1 VIKSIFEYGELT
13 VRIRGKKSFML
24 VKSDYDAMVNA
35 ENIQTALRR
44 LEGTRYQPYI
54 SQMLIEEFNLGK
66 AEENLTRAY
75 LDDFSFILSKLKNKR
90 AIEFFREFNCLFEF
104 KTLASIL
111 RSIILGIEWEK
122 ALEYTVPFGRL
133 DSSTCKRFI
142 EEKNVKNVLGFIEDE
157 NLIKE
162 VEKIIEEVEDPI
174 LKANMVE
181 LALNKYALE
190 KVWEKLLRLK
200 GRDKFAVKLVGITV
214 DMLNIMAILRLKKL
228 EFKPDEIEAFLIP
241 VFYMLEDKEVKRAV
255 TASNDV
261 DALNVFASGKY
272 VNVISPL
279 LSGYEVR
286 KDLSLFEVALKRYHA
301 KECERIF
308 FQPFF
313 HLGEALAYLHLKMYE
328 VKDLISILTGKYFGL
343 SADKIEYSLVLHQPP
358 YPI

>member
-1 VIKSIFEYGELT
+1 MIKSIFEYGELT

-157 NLIKE
+157 SLIKE

-190 KVWEKLLRLK
+190 KVWGKLLRLK
-200 GRDKFAVKLVGITV
+200 GRDKLAVKLVGITV

-241 VFYMLEDKEVKRAV
+241 VFYMLEDK
-255 TASNDV
+255 
-261 DALNVFASGKY
+261 
-272 VNVISPL
+272 
-279 LSGYEVR
+279 
-286 KDLSLFEVALKRYHA
+286 
-301 KECERIF
+301 
-308 FQPFF
+308 
-313 HLGEALAYLHLKMYE
+313 
-328 VKDLISILTGKYFGL
+328 
-343 SADKIEYSLVLHQPP
+343 
-358 YPI
+358 

>member
-1 VIKSIFEYGELT
+1 MIKSIYEYGELT
-13 VRIRGKKSFML
+13 VRVRGKKSFML
-24 VKSDYDAMVNA
+24 VKSDYDAMVSA

-44 LEGTRYQPYI
+44 LEGTKYQPYI

-66 AEENLTRAY
+66 AEENLTKAY
-75 LDDFSFILSKLKNKR
+75 LDDFNFILSKLKNRR
-90 AIEFFREFNCLFEF
+90 AIEFFREFNRLFEF
-104 KTLASIL
+104 KTLASIF
-111 RSIILGIEWEK
+111 RSIVLGVGWEK

-133 DSSTCKRFI
+133 DSSTCRRLI
-142 EEKNVKNVLGFIEDE
+142 EEKNVKNVFGFIEDE

-162 VEKIIEEVEDPI
+162 VEKIVGEVEDPI
-174 LKANMVE
+174 LQANMVE
-181 LALNKYALE
+181 LALNRYALE
-190 KVWEKLLRLK
+190 RVWEKLLRLK
-200 GRDKFAVKLVGITV
+200 GRDRLAVKLVGITI
-214 DMLNIMAILRLKKL
+214 DTLNIMAVLRLKKL
-228 EFKPDEIEAFLIP
+228 EFKPDEIETFLIP
-241 VFYMLEDKEVKRAV
+241 IFYMLKDKEVKRAV

-279 LSGYEVR
+279 LSRYEVR